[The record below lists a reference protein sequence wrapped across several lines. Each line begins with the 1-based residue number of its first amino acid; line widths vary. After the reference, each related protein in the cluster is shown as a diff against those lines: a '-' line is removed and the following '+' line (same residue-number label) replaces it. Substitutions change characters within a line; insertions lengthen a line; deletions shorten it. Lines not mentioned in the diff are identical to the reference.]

1 MANVTKAKNLL
12 RRGREANEQ
21 INILGDD
28 GVPVAYHV
36 SFWKSELIDFVFLQQ
51 DAFDETD
58 ALCPMDRQKYMLD
71 LVLDI
76 CGIDFDFEDFE
87 KCREFFKELI
97 NDLRQ
102 MNYTKFH
109 SEEFENYAVKIHK
122 LIEDYGK

>member
-1 MANVTKAKNLL
+1 M
-12 RRGREANEQ
+12 
-21 INILGDD
+21 
-28 GVPVAYHV
+28 
-36 SFWKSELIDFVFLQQ
+36 FLQQ

-58 ALCPMDRQKYMLD
+58 ALCPMERQQYMLD
-71 LVLDI
+71 LVLTI

-87 KCREFFKELI
+87 KCRGFFKELI

-109 SEEFENYAVKIHK
+109 SEEFENYAGKINK